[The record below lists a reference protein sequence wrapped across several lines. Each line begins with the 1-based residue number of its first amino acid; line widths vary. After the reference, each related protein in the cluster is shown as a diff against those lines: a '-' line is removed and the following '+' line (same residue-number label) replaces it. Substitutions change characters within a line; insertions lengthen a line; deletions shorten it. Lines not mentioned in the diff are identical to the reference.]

1 MFCAGNMCDS
11 FYGNMANKTSFLDTK
26 LAQQNACLLQQVGL
40 LKLQNEQM
48 EQHLKRMQLLAMIG
62 PPPGLSQQS
71 QLEAMMFSKAAVNES
86 CDRSTCCCSSH
97 RSTSPVPSDV
107 SLDQVSDGHED
118 NRTTVTIRNLVR
130 NCSRRMLLDFLDRLG
145 FKGKYNLVYLPKDF
159 QTGSNLGHAMV
170 NLISGAQARRFRDQ
184 FDGFRDWVLSE
195 QKVCEVS
202 FCPTLQGLQAHI
214 DRYKN
219 SPVMHDS
226 VPDDFKPIL
235 LVKGCRVAFPP
246 PTRRIRA
253 PRQCACC

>member
-1 MFCAGNMCDS
+1 MATDNGIELIHCRLVSVDCPLEENVLAEKEKRAEHGKRSIWRKFRS
-11 FYGNMANKTSFLDTK
+11 FGRSRGMSRSSSANSLFASDL
-26 LAQQNACLLQQVGL
+26 
-40 LKLQNEQM
+40 
-48 EQHLKRMQLLAMIG
+48 
-62 PPPGLSQQS
+62 
-71 QLEAMMFSKAAVNES
+71 
-86 CDRSTCCCSSH
+86 
-97 RSTSPVPSDV
+97 STSVASSMV
-107 SLDQVSDGHED
+107 SLSSSIPEYCSGSSQNDED
-118 NRTTVTIRNLVR
+118 LDDEPETSEVQTTCMLRNLPSRYTREMFVR
-130 NCSRRMLLDFLDRLG
+130 TLDLHG

>member
-1 MFCAGNMCDS
+1 LAEKEKRAEHGKRSIWRKFRS
-11 FYGNMANKTSFLDTK
+11 FGRSRGMSRSSSANSLFASDL
-26 LAQQNACLLQQVGL
+26 
-40 LKLQNEQM
+40 
-48 EQHLKRMQLLAMIG
+48 
-62 PPPGLSQQS
+62 
-71 QLEAMMFSKAAVNES
+71 
-86 CDRSTCCCSSH
+86 
-97 RSTSPVPSDV
+97 STSVASSMV
-107 SLDQVSDGHED
+107 SLSSSIPEYCSGSSQNDED
-118 NRTTVTIRNLVR
+118 LDDEPETSEVQTTCMLRNLPSRYTREMFVR
-130 NCSRRMLLDFLDRLG
+130 TLDLHG

>member
-1 MFCAGNMCDS
+1 
-11 FYGNMANKTSFLDTK
+11 MANKTSFLDTK

-145 FKGKYNLVYLPKDF
+145 FKGKYNLLYLPQRFGSGGCFHYAFVNFVTTRIATKF
-159 QTGSNLGHAMV
+159 QSH
-170 NLISGAQARRFRDQ
+170 IDGASD
-184 FDGFRDWVLSE
+184 SE
-195 QKVCEVS
+195 IFGDASAEIAWSDC
-202 FCPTLQGLQAHI
+202 QGLEANVEKY
-214 DRYKN
+214 RN
-219 SPVMHDS
+219 SSVMHPAVDDECRPLLLENGNV
-226 VPDDFKPIL
+226 VPFPKPTKKI
-235 LVKGCRVAFPP
+235 KQD
-246 PTRRIRA
+246 RRNRKA
-253 PRQCACC
+253 VDAMDGSCDN